1 MPDSFRVDFF
11 FTPLLRILSHSH
23 FTQNSS
29 RCIFTASLAAPRRNC
44 GIRYLWAEATLHNF
58 RHQLPPQTTP
68 YQLYRT
74 SRPPIPGLPKMSN
87 EQLLEFLVGLLVF
100 ALGLLG
106 MAILL
111 RILEQGRLKRAAQ
124 AQAMLP
130 LYLQDLDRYEENLDP
145 AISVQIHRLAR
156 IEARQEAR
164 QRAERRSRALQ
175 QRLDGSLWSSIHF
188 HDGHSAERSDL
199 IFRPEAVYFSSV
211 LNNDSVETLPRYS
224 SRPPSYR
231 TTHSLA

>member
-1 MPDSFRVDFF
+1 
-11 FTPLLRILSHSH
+11 
-23 FTQNSS
+23 
-29 RCIFTASLAAPRRNC
+29 
-44 GIRYLWAEATLHNF
+44 
-58 RHQLPPQTTP
+58 
-68 YQLYRT
+68 
-74 SRPPIPGLPKMSN
+74 MSN

-145 AISVQIHRLAR
+145 TISVQIHRLAR
-156 IEARQEAR
+156 IEARHEAR

-175 QRLDGSLWSSIHF
+175 QRLDGSLWSPVRF
-188 HDGHSAERSDL
+188 NDGHPAERSDL